1 MVCRHMQFSEPVSS
15 VLTSR
20 KQVEFERVEWQV
32 V

>member
-1 MVCRHMQFSEPVSS
+1 MRFSEPISS